1 MFEVAAWKTLFGA
14 VGVLALLGIPV
25 VLWMRRRAM
34 RRARGS
40 AYAWGGLLEGG
51 SGGGTPDVWED
62 VSSRFIEDFIPDVE
76 EGKVEPAQR
85 ENVPGA
91 DENVP
96 GSLDD
101 VEEGVRVIEGERS
114 EVLPEDEVLPEED
127 EEAELPVDD
136 APTVESSAPWWEDL
150 PAPREA
156 GYRRTVD
163 QLVDDASDEARE
175 SPEGETSR
183 HPVEDARTV
192 FRGAEREG
200 TGADPE
206 TRMVDEKTQEELSPG
221 RYAPLLHVGDAGS
234 EALGPEVGD
243 PSDAQGDV
251 SAEQQDSLVESYGD
265 FVDAVDN
272 AAEPGTLPVGEGA
285 LTNKEGAPE
294 ADETGEN
301 ADVPKRLRIPAV
313 SEIRNAALSGD
324 DAPHDEEEGEVLQL
338 TREGEGVA
346 EILPESVQEAGEDV
360 DDEAPETTRESL
372 PESRFRDQE
381 EKQEEENLPPR
392 DAEMTL
398 DGDEA
403 DKVSPDARALA
414 SEDVLS
420 RPEPEE
426 EVAPALAPEDDLI
439 SLMQR
444 ERRED
449 EAFSGSGA
457 SDEETEERLD
467 AEEPDFPLDDD
478 VEQLARTGG
487 ASLPAASH
495 EAPANTPSELI
506 RELVEDIF
514 PGDLLLIENMEQ
526 TLPAWT
532 SGVVN
537 AARIDLGQRE
547 NSRQTPTAEEYLRL
561 AAIEMTLGHNEEAT
575 EHLKESLRRTSRLAP
590 VLNALAVASCL
601 RDKVEPAISY
611 CREAFREAGR
621 DASIQAVIYRNL
633 GYFYQRKG
641 DYAQAAESYEKALG
655 CIGPQGEITQLSTLR
670 MRIGRL
676 LRRIGDSEKAKEHF
690 SEAAH
695 LYHRLGNRRSEA
707 RAHIALASVRSEAG
721 EYELAQASLEEA
733 LSLCQKTGDK
743 AGEALVFGQM
753 GVSFAAQ
760 EQFTRAL
767 RYYENALRLNRGLE
781 NRKSEAANLSGM
793 GNIHYAR
800 GDFPEAR
807 EAYEAALKI
816 SRELDDTLAQAV
828 VLGNLG
834 RVYFE
839 AQEWEDSR
847 ERLTEAGRIFRELG
861 ASESL
866 DNIKEMLRA
875 LERRS

>member
-1 MFEVAAWKTLFGA
+1 MFDAVTWKVAFGV
-14 VGVLALLGIPV
+14 VGLLALLSIPV

-34 RRARGS
+34 RRSGLS
-40 AYAWGGLLEGG
+40 AQRWGGLLEGG
-51 SGGGTPDVWED
+51 SGGGAPDGWED

-76 EGKVEPAQR
+76 EGKAESAQR
-85 ENVPGA
+85 EDVPEA
-91 DENVP
+91 DENLL

-101 VEEGVRVIEGERS
+101 IEEGVRVIEEERR
-114 EVLPEDEVLPEED
+114 EVLPEDEVLLEED

-136 APTVESSAPWWEDL
+136 VPTVESSAPWWEDL
-150 PAPREA
+150 PAPQEA
-156 GYRRTVD
+156 GYRRAVD
-163 QLVDDASDEARE
+163 QLVDVTSDETRE
-175 SPEGETSR
+175 SPEDDISH
-183 HPVEDARTV
+183 HPVEDTRTV
-192 FRGAEREG
+192 FGGDERAGA
-200 TGADPE
+200 GAAPE
-206 TRMVDEKTQEELSPG
+206 TRILDEKTQEELSPE
-221 RYAPLLHVGDAGS
+221 RYAPLLNVGDS
-234 EALGPEVGD
+234 VREVLRPEVAD
-243 PSDAQGDV
+243 SSDAQGDV
-251 SAEQQDSLVESYGD
+251 SAEPQDSLVERYGD
-265 FVDAVDN
+265 FVDAADN
-272 AAEPGTLPVGEGA
+272 AAKPGILPVGEGVLA
-285 LTNKEGAPE
+285 KKEAAPE
-294 ADETGEN
+294 ADESGED

-313 SEIRNAALSGD
+313 SEIRNAALSDD

-346 EILPESVQEAGEDV
+346 EILPEPAQEAGEDV
-360 DDEAPETTRESL
+360 DDEAPETMRESL

-381 EKQEEENLPPR
+381 EMQEEENLPPR

-398 DGDEA
+398 NEDEA
-403 DKVSPDARALA
+403 YEVSPDVRALE
-414 SEDVLS
+414 SEDIPS
-420 RPEPEE
+420 RPEPKE

-439 SLMQR
+439 SLIQR

-449 EAFSGSGA
+449 EAFSGSDTP
-457 SDEETEERLD
+457 DEETEEELV

-478 VEQLARTGG
+478 VEQLARTGD

-514 PGDLLLIENMEQ
+514 PGDLLLVESMDQ

-532 SGVVN
+532 SGVAN
-537 AARIDLGQRE
+537 ASRIDLDQRE
-547 NSRQTPTAEEYLRL
+547 NSRQTPTAEEFLRL
-561 AAIEMTLGHNEEAT
+561 AIIEMILGHNEEAT
-575 EHLKESLRRTSRLAP
+575 DHLKESLRRTSRLAP

-641 DYAQAAESYEKALG
+641 DYARAAESYEKALG
-655 CIGPQGEITQLSTLR
+655 CIGPQGELTQLSTLR

-676 LRRIGDSEKAKEHF
+676 LRRFGDNGKAKEHF

-721 EYELAQASLEEA
+721 EYELAQTSLEEA
-733 LSLCQKTGDK
+733 LNLCQKTGDK

-807 EAYEAALKI
+807 EAYETALVI
-816 SRELDDTLAQAV
+816 SRELDDALAQAV

-834 RVYFE
+834 RVDFE
-839 AQEWEDSR
+839 EREWEASR
-847 ERLTEAGRIFRELG
+847 GRLTEAGRIFRELG

-866 DNIKEMLRA
+866 DSIKEMLRA
-875 LERRS
+875 LDGRS